1 MIRQY
6 RLRDYN
12 FRLVL
17 WLGTLSALGVL
28 LVGSAEVSLQRKQ
41 MLGVVSGM
49 VLMIVISLIDFSWV
63 LNFTRLMYVA
73 NLAMLAA
80 VRFAGH
86 SSHGAQRWITIGGLR
101 FQPVELTKII
111 IILFFAK
118 FFMEH
123 ENDLNK
129 FSVVLRALLLLA
141 LPLIL
146 VYLQP
151 DMKDTITITAVFAVM
166 YYAAGLSYKYIGAVM
181 IVVIP
186 LVVIFMSI
194 VIQPE
199 QTLIKDYQ
207 RKRIMAF
214 LYPDNEEYTD
224 DTTQQNNSV
233 IAIGSG
239 MLSGKGLNNS
249 EVDSANKGNFI
260 SEIETDFIFAV
271 AGEEL
276 GFLGSVG
283 IVILLLLI
291 VLECLLISVRS
302 KDLSGKVICCGL
314 AALVSLQSFINIG
327 VATRMLPNT
336 GTPLPFVSYGITSIW
351 TLFMGMGVV
360 LNVGL
365 QSKVRFVVPAERR
378 RGMERGDRR
387 WAGRR

>member
-1 MIRQY
+1 MLRQY

-17 WLGTLSALGVL
+17 WLVTLSALGVL
-28 LVGSAEVSLQRKQ
+28 LVGSAEASLQRKQ
-41 MLGVVSGM
+41 MFGTASGII
-49 VLMIVISLIDFSWV
+49 LMLIISLFDFSWV
-63 LNFTRLMYVA
+63 LQFTRLMYLA
-73 NLAMLAA
+73 NLVMLAA
-80 VRFAGH
+80 VRLAGY
-86 SSHGAQRWITIGGLR
+86 SSHGATRWITIGGLR
-101 FQPVELTKII
+101 FQPVELSKII
-111 IILFFAK
+111 LILFFAK

-166 YYAAGLSYKYIGAVM
+166 YYAAGLSYKYIGAVL

-186 LVVIFMSI
+186 LVIIFMSI
-194 VIQPE
+194 VVQPE

-214 LYPDNEEYTD
+214 LNPDNEEYTD

-276 GFLGSVG
+276 GFMGSVG

-291 VLECLLISVRS
+291 VLECLLISVRA
-302 KDLSGKVICCGL
+302 KDLSGKIICCGMG
-314 AALVSLQSFINIG
+314 ALVSFQSFVNIG

-336 GTPLPFVSYGITSIW
+336 GTPLPFVSYGVTSIW

-365 QSKVRFVVPAERR
+365 QGKIRFAVPPERR
-378 RGMERGDRR
+378 RNGRG
-387 WAGRR
+387 GRR

>member
-41 MLGVVSGM
+41 MFGVISGM

-63 LNFTRLMYVA
+63 LNFTRLLYLA

-101 FQPVELTKII
+101 FQPVELSKII

-118 FFMEH
+118 FFMDH

-166 YYAAGLSYKYIGAVM
+166 YYAAGLSYKYIGAVL

-249 EVDSANKGNFI
+249 DVDSANKGNFI

-365 QSKVRFVVPAERR
+365 QSKVRFVVPADRR

>member
-166 YYAAGLSYKYIGAVM
+166 YYAAGLSYKYIGAVL

-194 VIQPE
+194 VIQPVS
-199 QTLIKDYQ
+199 
-207 RKRIMAF
+207 RPR
-214 LYPDNEEYTD
+214 
-224 DTTQQNNSV
+224 
-233 IAIGSG
+233 
-239 MLSGKGLNNS
+239 
-249 EVDSANKGNFI
+249 
-260 SEIETDFIFAV
+260 
-271 AGEEL
+271 
-276 GFLGSVG
+276 G
-283 IVILLLLI
+283 IH
-291 VLECLLISVRS
+291 
-302 KDLSGKVICCGL
+302 G
-314 AALVSLQSFINIG
+314 
-327 VATRMLPNT
+327 
-336 GTPLPFVSYGITSIW
+336 
-351 TLFMGMGVV
+351 
-360 LNVGL
+360 
-365 QSKVRFVVPAERR
+365 
-378 RGMERGDRR
+378 
-387 WAGRR
+387 